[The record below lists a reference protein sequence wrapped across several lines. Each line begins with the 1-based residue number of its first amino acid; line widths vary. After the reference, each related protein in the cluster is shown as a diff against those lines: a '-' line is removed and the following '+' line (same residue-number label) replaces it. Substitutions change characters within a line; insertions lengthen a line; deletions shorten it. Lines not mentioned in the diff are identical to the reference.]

1 MSEMG
6 SALRLWRGD
15 GPGLGWALSPAA
27 GVPVRGGGHVVA
39 EGGRPSE
46 AGSRAGV
53 TRPQSSEAWA
63 RELGERE
70 EPPAETAGARSTL

>member
-1 MSEMG
+1 MV
-6 SALRLWRGD
+6 
-15 GPGLGWALSPAA
+15 LGWVGPRS
-27 GVPVRGGGHVVA
+27 GGWCPCKRRRTSDA

-46 AGSRAGV
+46 AGGRAGV

-70 EPPAETAGARSTL
+70 DPRPEAAGACSTP